1 MKNLSWDDALTLLSP
16 HSYALVSSVD
26 TGGRPNLMGLSWWSF
41 VSWEPQ
47 MVAISVGKRKHTR
60 ENLDQVPEF
69 VLCFPNADQSRGA
82 WMAGTVS
89 GVAVDKFK
97 EGGFEPV
104 ASSIVR
110 PPRSKDATVALE
122 CRVTQRVDVGDHV
135 VFMAN
140 IVAMTGSPEHRMH
153 LYSVHYTK
161 PVGIDC
167 DLNVKRH
174 LDRE

>member
-1 MKNLSWDDALTLLSP
+1 MKNLTWDDVLTLLSP

-26 TGGRPNLMGLSWWSF
+26 TGGRPNLMGLSWWTF
-41 VSWEPQ
+41 VSWEPR

-60 ENLDQVPEF
+60 QNLDQVPEF

-82 WMAGTVS
+82 WLCGAVS
-89 GVAVDKFK
+89 GDDVDKFK
-97 EGGFEPV
+97 EGGFEAV
-104 ASSIVR
+104 ASSSVR
-110 PPRSKDATVALE
+110 PPRVKGATVSLE

-135 VFMAN
+135 VFIAN
-140 IVAMTGSPEHRMH
+140 IAGMTGNPDQRMH
-153 LYSVHYTK
+153 LYTLHYTR